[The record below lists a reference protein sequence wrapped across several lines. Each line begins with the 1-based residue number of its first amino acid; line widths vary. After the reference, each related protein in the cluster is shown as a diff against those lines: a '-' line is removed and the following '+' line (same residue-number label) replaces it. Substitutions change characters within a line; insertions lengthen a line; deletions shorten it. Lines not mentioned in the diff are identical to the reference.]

1 MLLGGTIV
9 NVITVLI
16 GSSIGIYLGNRI
28 PDKLTKGVFQAL
40 GLFTMVLGFN
50 MALKGQEL
58 LLIVFSL
65 IIGTIIGETLNLDKS
80 IERLSTTLKNRL
92 KLNNPK
98 FTEGILT
105 AFLLYCIGSMTIIG
119 AIDEGL
125 GKGSQILY
133 TKAMMDGFSAI
144 ALASVFGL
152 GVAMSVVPL
161 FIFQGGI
168 TLIAYFLG
176 DFISEEI
183 ITELTAVGG
192 ILLVGL
198 GINILEIKKIR
209 IMNMLP
215 SLLIIVLLVW
225 ITSIYNLGQL

>member
-9 NVITVLI
+9 NAATVVI
-16 GSSIGIYLGNRI
+16 GSTIGIYLGNRI
-28 PDKLTKGVFQAL
+28 PDKLTKGVFQAI
-40 GLFTMVLGFN
+40 GLFTLVLGLN
-50 MALKGQEL
+50 MALKGQML
-58 LLIVFSL
+58 LVIVFSL
-65 IIGTIIGETLNLDKS
+65 IIGTIIGELFNLDKAV
-80 IERLSTTLKNRL
+80 EGLSTALKTKL
-92 KLNNPK
+92 KLKNPK
-98 FTEGILT
+98 FTEGMLT

-152 GVAMSVVPL
+152 GVTMSVVPL
-161 FIFQGGI
+161 IIFQGGI
-168 TLIAYFLG
+168 TLLAFWLG
-176 DFISEEI
+176 DFIGDDI
-183 ITELTAVGG
+183 INELTAVGG

-198 GINILEIKKIR
+198 GINILEIKQIR

-215 SLLIIVLLVW
+215 SLIVVVVLV
-225 ITSIYNLGQL
+225 IVSSIF

>member
-9 NVITVLI
+9 NVITVIVGSTI
-16 GSSIGIYLGNRI
+16 GLYLGNRI
-28 PDKLTKGVFQAL
+28 PDKINKGVFQAL
-40 GLFTMVLGFN
+40 GLFTLVLGVN
-50 MALKGQEL
+50 MAIKGEML
-58 LLIVFSL
+58 LIIVFSL
-65 IIGTIIGETLNLDKS
+65 IIGTIIGELLNLDKAV
-80 IERLSTTLKNRL
+80 EGLSSGLKNKL
-92 KLNNPK
+92 KLKNPK
-98 FTEGILT
+98 FTEGMLT

-133 TKAMMDGFSAI
+133 TKAIMDGFSSI

-161 FIFQGGI
+161 LIFQGGI
-168 TLIAYFLG
+168 TLLAYWLG
-176 DFISEEI
+176 DFIGAEI
-183 ITELTAVGG
+183 INELTAVGG

-198 GINILEIKKIR
+198 GINILEIKQIR

-215 SLLIIVLLVW
+215 SLIVVVALVLLSSVY
-225 ITSIYNLGQL
+225 SFELL